1 MRTELKVLRKNSFLL
16 NAQRVGIFDL
26 VGDVAKSKSSVPK
39 NGTRISCTMPDCLK
53 CLGTE
58 ALPILARNHSSAV
71 WMVYPPSV
79 WHAEWSLKSLGSEND
94 FFESSKG
101 HKELNRP
108 VYVDESQILGDL
120 WPVLQ
125 IRGLLFTQFVYEF
138 SRSNNF
144 LPFARFTGK
153 MFFVARDDRIGSSC
167 QGSF

>member
-1 MRTELKVLRKNSFLL
+1 MWR
-16 NAQRVGIFDL
+16 
-26 VGDVAKSKSSVPK
+26 
-39 NGTRISCTMPDCLK
+39 
-53 CLGTE
+53 
-58 ALPILARNHSSAV
+58 
-71 WMVYPPSV
+71 
-79 WHAEWSLKSLGSEND
+79 AEWSLKSLGSEND

-138 SRSNNF
+138 SGSNNF